1 MTRIGADVGGTF
13 TDIVVQHPDG
23 RLTLDKVLSTP
34 PHYDQ
39 AVHAAVIA
47 TGAAELTDVV
57 HGTTVATNTV
67 LEHRGARTALVTTAG
82 FRDVLELR
90 RLRMPHM
97 YDLYWQKPPTIV
109 PRDLRFEIDERVTA
123 EGEVLRALTEGALDE
138 LAERLAAADV
148 ESIAVC
154 LLHSHRHPAHEQ
166 QVTDFLRQALPTI
179 MVTASVELLR
189 EEGEYERSAT
199 TVINAYVRPVMERY
213 VNRLTDGLRNA
224 GVDAPVTIMRSS
236 GGLMTADDAARRPVF
251 ALESGPAAGVIAA
264 AALAVRTGLPDVIAF
279 DMGGTT
285 AKASLIER
293 GAVTHSRDYEV
304 GASLSSGSRLIRGSG
319 ELIKI
324 PTLDIAEVGAGGG
337 SIAWLD
343 AAGGLNVGPRS
354 AGAEPGPACYGRGGA
369 QPTVTDANVLL
380 GFMRTGPIGDG
391 TIRVDA
397 TAAEHA
403 AVPVARQLGVDV
415 ATFAAGV
422 HRLANARMM
431 RALRAVSSE
440 RGRDPAAF
448 TLIAYGGGGP
458 IHAAG
463 LASELGVRAVV
474 VPPMAGVF
482 SATGLLQ
489 AQPEFHAVRPC
500 FLLAQD
506 THSVDDLNRLLADMH
521 TELDRQPA
529 RWRVSADL
537 RYQGQNWDLE
547 IVASTEEPRLDLV
560 GLADLVA
567 RFGDEYERTYGV
579 RYRDEHPVELR
590 AIRLAALLQD
600 GHTPTPTHPE
610 AAPASTIGSYRR
622 ALFDGV
628 DHDVEVIDR
637 FTLGER
643 PRIGPVLV
651 DEFDTTTVVP
661 PGWTISLD
669 PATAALLLEHSR

>member
-1 MTRIGADVGGTF
+1 VTRIGADVGGTF

-97 YDLYWQKPPTIV
+97 YDLFWQKPPAIV

-123 EGEVLRALTEGALDE
+123 DGEVLRALTDDALDE
-138 LAERLAAADV
+138 LAQRLAAAEV

-166 QVTDFLRQALPTI
+166 QVADFLRQALPAVTI
-179 MVTASVELLR
+179 TASVELLR

-213 VNRLTDGLRNA
+213 VNRLTEGLRDA

-264 AALAVRTGLPDVIAF
+264 AALAVRTGLVDVIAF

-285 AKASLIER
+285 AKASLIE
-293 GAVTHSRDYEV
+293 GGGVTHSRDYEV

-369 QPTVTDANVLL
+369 HPTVTDANVLL

-397 TAAEHA
+397 TAAERA
-403 AVPVARQLGVDV
+403 AVPVAEQLGVDV
-415 ATFAAGV
+415 PTFAAGV

-463 LASELGVRAVV
+463 LAAELGVRSVI

-506 THSVDDLNRLLADMH
+506 THAVDDLNNLLADMR
-521 TELDRQPA
+521 TELDRHSA
-529 RWRVSADL
+529 RWQVSADL
-537 RYQGQNWDLE
+537 RYLGQNWDLE
-547 IVASTEEPRLDLV
+547 ILAPTGEPRLDGA

-567 RFGDEYERTYGV
+567 RFGDEHERTYGV
-579 RYRDEHPVELR
+579 RYRDDHPVELR
-590 AIRLAALLQD
+590 AIRLAALLD
-600 GHTPTPTHPE
+600 GHAQTATHPE
-610 AAPASTIGSYRR
+610 AAPAPTVGSCRG

-628 DHDVEVIDR
+628 NHDVEVIDR
-637 FTLGER
+637 FSLSER
-643 PRIGPVLV
+643 PRVGPVLV

-669 PATAALLLEHSR
+669 PATAALLLENTR

>member
-34 PHYDQ
+34 PDYDR

-47 TGAAELTDVV
+47 ADAFDLTDVV

-97 YDLYWQKPPTIV
+97 YDLYWRKPAAIV

-123 EGEVLRALTEGALDE
+123 DGVVLRPLDEAALDE
-138 LAERLAAADV
+138 LVERLISAEV
-148 ESIAVC
+148 ESVAVC

-166 QVTDFLRQALPTI
+166 RVADLLREALPMVT
-179 MVTASVELLR
+179 VTASVELLR

-199 TVINAYVRPVMERY
+199 TVINAYVRPIMERY
-213 VNRLTDGLRNA
+213 VRRLTDGLRGSA
-224 GVDAPVTIMRSS
+224 IDAHVTIMRSS

-264 AALAVRTGLPDVIAF
+264 AALAERSGLSDVIAF

-285 AKASLIER
+285 AKASLIE
-293 GAVTHSRDYEV
+293 GGQVTRSRDYEV
-304 GASLSSGSRLIRGSG
+304 GAALSSGSRLIRGSG

-354 AGAEPGPACYGRGGA
+354 AGAQPGPACYTRGGD

-391 TIRVDA
+391 TIHVDA
-397 TAAEHA
+397 DAAEQA
-403 AVPVARQLGVDV
+403 CAPVANSLGIDV
-415 ATFAAGV
+415 AAFAAGV

-440 RGRDPAAF
+440 RGRDPASF
-448 TLIAYGGGGP
+448 TLVAYGGGGP

-463 LASELGVRAVV
+463 LAAELGVRTVT

-482 SATGLLQ
+482 SATGLLR
-489 AQPEFHAVRPC
+489 AHPEFHAVRPC
-500 FLLAQD
+500 FLAARD
-506 THSVDDLNRLLADMH
+506 ATSVDALNVLLADMQA
-521 TELDRQPA
+521 ELDRPA
-529 RWRVSADL
+529 AHWRVSADL
-537 RYQGQNWDLE
+537 RYLGQNWDLE
-547 IVASTEEPRLDLV
+547 IVAPSGPPWLDAT

-567 RFGDEYERTYGV
+567 RFADEHERTYGV
-579 RYRDEHPVELR
+579 RYRDDHPVELR
-590 AIRLAALLQD
+590 AIRLAALLD
-600 GHTPTPTHPE
+600 GDAGTATHPE
-610 AAPASTIGSYRR
+610 AAPAPTVGADRR
-622 ALFDGV
+622 AVFDGTLHTV
-628 DHDVEVIDR
+628 AVLDR
-637 FTLGER
+637 FSLTDR
-643 PRIGPVLV
+643 PLAGPVLI

-661 PGWTISLD
+661 PGWTVRLD
-669 PATAALLLEHSR
+669 PSTAALVLEIER